1 MLRMARVVFVAA
13 LAVVFLSVASLS
25 DARIPPPE
33 NSEVKPSKQ
42 WSGSVA
48 DEKLES
54 EAKSCI
60 TSAKE
65 LEALW
70 KAWKIEEKMPEIDFA
85 KEFVV
90 VVTTRGSRL
99 NVSGRL
105 DADTGDF
112 NVVGISTKDLRPGFR
127 YVIAAFSREGVKKVN
142 GKELK

>member
-1 MLRMARVVFVAA
+1 MPRKAPGVVAA
-13 LAVVFLSVASLS
+13 VVAVVWLCVAVQAES
-25 DARIPPPE
+25 RVPPE
-33 NSEVKPSKQ
+33 EKEIKPTRQ
-42 WSGSVA
+42 WSGSIA
-48 DEKLES
+48 DENLAG

-70 KAWKIEEKMPEIDFA
+70 KAWKIEEKMPEIDFT
-85 KEFVV
+85 KEFVA

-105 DADTGDF
+105 DAATGDF
-112 NVVGISTKDLRPGFR
+112 TVVGISTKDLRPGFR
-127 YVIAAFSREGVKKVN
+127 YVVAAFSREGVMKVN